1 MLRLVFIALKLVI
14 GSEIISEVNITDMNG
29 MSMELRLVFSGHS
42 LEKCRTGV
50 RFQFRNYLAT

>member
-14 GSEIISEVNITDMNG
+14 GIISEGNITDMNG
-29 MSMELRLVFSGHS
+29 MSVELRLVFSGHS